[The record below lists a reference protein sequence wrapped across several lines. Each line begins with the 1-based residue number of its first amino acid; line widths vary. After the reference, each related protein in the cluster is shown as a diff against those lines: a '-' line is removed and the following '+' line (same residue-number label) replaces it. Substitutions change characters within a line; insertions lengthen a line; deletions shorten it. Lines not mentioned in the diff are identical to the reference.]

1 MHKHPVTD
9 MLFQANNNTKAEESV
24 KFQAHQ
30 FLICRFLWDSYEGS
44 THKADFIKVFY

>member
-9 MLFQANNNTKAEESV
+9 MLFQANNNIKAEESV

-30 FLICRFLWDSYEGS
+30 FLFCRFLWDNYEGS
-44 THKADFIKVFY
+44 THKADFIS